1 MDATPV
7 IARLKDMV
15 PELRSVEG
23 AAELAALMASKP
35 QPTAG
40 IAAHVI
46 LTGLR
51 GAAAD
56 AAAGAFVQEIEET
69 LAVILTISA
78 PGDRKGARAGDQLG
92 AVVTSVILALAGW
105 APASSWEPDS
115 ETVGVFRLARAA
127 VQRMEPGI
135 IVYAIEFAITD
146 QLRIHS

>member
-56 AAAGAFVQEIEET
+56 AAAEIEET